1 MLYGVLL
8 GSSEIV
14 ISSQGLKIIIK
25 ASLLNVLKFVLPLLR
40 ELYGIN
46 IGMGYFDEVGLQ
58 NRRFYQLE
66 IIDKAE
72 EIINDFHLMPFTYL
86 SKHDKLIENDTLR
99 GAFIRGFFVVKGSIN
114 DPRKNCYHL
123 EFSTSYEDVAKLIIK
138 ILKGKKIEAKIM
150 ERRNQ
155 YVVYIKKSEEIS
167 DTLAFMGASSGVFY
181 FEDSRILRDVSNMAN
196 RMTNCDIA
204 NEIKC
209 AKSCNEQLDAIKYIR
224 DHNHFDKMPVRLQS
238 IAQLREEYPDSSY
251 DELSVYSDNVFGKPL
266 SKSGITHCLRS
277 LMLYYKNLK
286 AEFEKDSDN
295 KNN

>member
-1 MLYGVLL
+1 MSFASEVKKELLNTEDLTLESKKAMLYGVLI

-14 ISSQGLKIIIK
+14 LSSNGLKIIVK

-40 ELYGIN
+40 ELYGVN

-72 EIINDFHLMPFTYL
+72 DIINDFHLMPFTYL
-86 SKHDKLIENDTLR
+86 SKHDKLIEKILR
-99 GAFIRGFFVVKGSIN
+99 G
-114 DPRKNCYHL
+114 KNIKS
-123 EFSTSYEDVAKLIIK
+123 ST
-138 ILKGKKIEAKIM
+138 M

-155 YVVYIKKSEEIS
+155 YVTYIKRSEDIS
-167 DTLAFMGASSGVFY
+167 STLAFMGASSGVFY

-209 AKSCNEQLDAIKYIR
+209 AKSCDEQLDAIKYLR
-224 DHNHFDKMPVRLQS
+224 EHNFFEKMPVRLQS
-238 IAQLREEYPDSSY
+238 IALLREMYPDSSY
-251 DELSVYSDNVFGKPL
+251 EELSMYSDNVFGKNL
-266 SKSGITHCLRS
+266 SKSGITHCIRS
-277 LMLYYKNLK
+277 LMTYYKSVK
-286 AEFEKDSDN
+286 SDS
-295 KNN
+295 